1 VAQQVLQV
9 LDIAHGL
16 FLPAREPD
24 RVQFMRGY
32 GVLLAYL
39 HDLGMSGFSHFGRA
53 THPICTTQR

>member
-16 FLPAREPD
+16 FLPD

-39 HDLGMSGFSHFGRA
+39 HDLGMSDFSHLGRA
-53 THPICTTQR
+53 THPICATQR